1 VVLNAPL
8 TAPVSLPNPRPGAWK
23 LVAPAIAIAAWGGN
37 HFTPLLLLYRQ
48 VEGYS
53 AVEVDLFL
61 AFYIVGVIPGLL
73 LAGPFADRHGRK
85 KLMFVALILGMIGSV
100 VLGLGAASVP
110 MLEIGRLLSGA
121 SVAVAMVV
129 GSSWIKELSSA
140 PYAPGVRAST
150 GARRASLTLTVG
162 FGAGAGVSG
171 LMAQWGPLPTL
182 LPYALQILLT
192 VVALLLLS
200 RAPETRQFD
209 GNVKSLLGDLSI
221 PAASRR
227 RFFGVILPI
236 APWVFATA
244 AIAYAV
250 MPELIEKQVGPDRIA
265 FATLLTVV
273 TLGSGAGI
281 QLIVPRITAI
291 TGGRQSLVGLV
302 LVVLGV
308 ALGAVEAS
316 VLSPALAVVV
326 AALLGGSYG
335 VLLVSGLIE
344 IQQMA
349 GPDDLAGI
357 TGIYYSLTYIGFV
370 LPVVLAALAGAVSYS
385 VLLGAVAAIGVVCL
399 LVVAR
404 NVRPRSGR

>member
-1 VVLNAPL
+1 MNAPL

-73 LAGPFADRHGRK
+73 LAGPLSDRHGRK
-85 KLMFVALILGMIGSV
+85 KLMFVALILGTIGSV

-110 MLEIGRLLSGA
+110 LLEIGRFFSGA

-140 PYAPGVRAST
+140 PYDPDVRAST

-171 LMAQWGPLPTL
+171 LLAQWGPLPTL

-192 VVALLLLS
+192 IAAVVVLV

-209 GNVKSLLGDLSI
+209 SNVKLLLADLRI

-236 APWVFATA
+236 APWVFSTA

-250 MPELIEKQVGPDRIA
+250 MPALIEKQVGPDRIA

-273 TLGSGAGI
+273 TLGSGVGI
-281 QLIVPRITAI
+281 QLLVPRITAI
-291 TGGRQSLVGLV
+291 TGGRQSLVGLG
-302 LVVLGV
+302 LAILGV
-308 ALGAVEAS
+308 ILGAVEAS
-316 VLSPALAVVV
+316 ALSPALAIVV
-326 AALLGGSYG
+326 AVLLGGSYG
-335 VLLVSGLIE
+335 VLMVSGLIE

-349 GPDDLAGI
+349 GPDDVAGI
-357 TGIYYSLTYIGFV
+357 TGIYYSLTYIGFI
-370 LPVVLAALAGAVSYS
+370 LPVVLAALAAAASYS
-385 VLLGAVAAIGVVCL
+385 VLLAAVAAIGVVCL

-404 NVRPRSGR
+404 NVRPRAGR

>member
-1 VVLNAPL
+1 MNASL
-8 TAPVSLPNPRPGAWK
+8 TAPVLLPKPRPGAWK

-48 VEGYS
+48 VEGYT
-53 AVEVDLFL
+53 AVEVDLLL
-61 AFYIVGVIPGLL
+61 ASYIVGVIPGLL
-73 LAGPFADRHGRK
+73 LAGPLSDRHGRK

-100 VLGLGAASVP
+100 ILGLGAASVP
-110 MLEIGRLLSGA
+110 ILEIGRLFSGA

-140 PYAPGVRAST
+140 PYSPGVRAST
-150 GARRASLTLTVG
+150 AARRASLTLTVG

-192 VVALLLLS
+192 IVAIIVLA

-209 GNVKSLLGDLSI
+209 SNVKSLFADLRI

-236 APWVFATA
+236 APWVFSTA

-250 MPELIEKQVGPDRIA
+250 MPSLIENQVGPDKIA

-281 QLIVPRITAI
+281 QFVVPRITAK
-291 TGGRQSLVGLV
+291 TGGRQSLVGLGLAV
-302 LVVLGV
+302 IGV
-308 ALGAVEAS
+308 ILGAIEAS
-316 VLSPALAVVV
+316 VLSPGLAVVIAV
-326 AALLGGSYG
+326 LLGASYG
-335 VLLVSGLIE
+335 VLMVSGLIE

-349 GPDDLAGI
+349 GPNDIAGI
-357 TGIYYSLTYIGFV
+357 TGIYYSFTYIGFI
-370 LPVVLAALAGAVSYS
+370 LPVALAALAALTSYS
-385 VLLGAVAAIGVVCL
+385 VLLGVVTVIGVICL

-404 NVRPRSGR
+404 NLRPRAGR